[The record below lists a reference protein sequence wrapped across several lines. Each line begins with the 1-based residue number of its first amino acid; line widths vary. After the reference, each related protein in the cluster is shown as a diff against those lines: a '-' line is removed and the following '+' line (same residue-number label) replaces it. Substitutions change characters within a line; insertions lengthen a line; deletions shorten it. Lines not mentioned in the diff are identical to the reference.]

1 MEGIDVVALVVR
13 WLHISAVV
21 VAIGGA
27 VFSRFVL
34 SPATGGLPDDA
45 RDQLLAAIRQRW
57 AIIVHSSILV
67 LLLTGGYNFWLALQ
81 AKVPSDYHMV
91 FGIKFLLVLGVFLI
105 AIMLT
110 SRRTYFR
117 TAQGART
124 SGALLVAMAA
134 VIILLSGILR
144 TIHASV

>member
-1 MEGIDVVALVVR
+1 MDGIEVVALIVR

-34 SPATGGLPDDA
+34 SPAAGGLPDDA
-45 RDQLLAAIRQRW
+45 REQLLAAIRKRW
-57 AIIVHSSILV
+57 AIIVHSCIMVLV
-67 LLLTGGYNFWLALQ
+67 LTGGYNWWRAYD
-81 AKVPSDYHMV
+81 AGVPSRYQMV
-91 FGIKFLLVLGVFLI
+91 FGIKFILVLGVFTI

-110 SRRTYFR
+110 SRRTYFKS
-117 TAQGART
+117 AQGAR
-124 SGALLVAMAA
+124 SSAAVLVAMAA

-144 TIHASV
+144 TISASV